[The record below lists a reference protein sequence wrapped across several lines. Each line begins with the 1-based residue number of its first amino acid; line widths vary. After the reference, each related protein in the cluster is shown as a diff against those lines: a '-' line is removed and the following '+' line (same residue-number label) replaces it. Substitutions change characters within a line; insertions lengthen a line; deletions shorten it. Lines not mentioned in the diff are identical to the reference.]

1 MRLPYLSQVKNV
13 GFSSTH
19 TKPHKPSKKISSP
32 IPVLLYCER
41 LSWLE
46 SICLV
51 EELLTLYLVGA
62 MKPNQIQQ
70 PLSGKVPAEVLLG
83 VQFDS
88 PQDEKRAYAALDAS
102 YALGEPLALA
112 VVNSWGYSTVAAAT
126 LAAEA
131 ERLSDELASANNLSG
146 ANMAPEIWRQLK
158 MGLLVQA
165 MNAPELAEA
174 RTQMRDANTAFRA
187 AYETWSASAFKDIPD
202 APRQTLS
209 ARTKDLP
216 PTVRFAS
223 DSLLLAAI
231 SAFARVS
238 EWESCEGFSRAWSQ
252 ELTGLDIK
260 VGLPDKLLGER
271 MWQGLNRGGP
281 RMVKAHYA
289 LWARYYEEAGNFEPV
304 NPADVRFV
312 TISVPQFCA
321 DIGLKKH
328 HKGGF
333 RREHKQAA
341 LQLLETMAALE
352 LEASYRAP
360 GSDVEQV
367 LSGPLWLRD
376 TVARQRDVR
385 AREMDDLIGQA
396 RAEAPDQWE
405 PVAFTF
411 APGAW
416 FRNGVWRKYNHAIGK
431 IGSGLLKLENE
442 SDQWAIL
449 IGGYLGTQIR
459 IGHYKPLRRRV
470 STILRRAGLADTE
483 RGKIENSRYSEKFN
497 VALDKL
503 VEVGIIQSWELEG
516 THFVDVDIEDAES
529 LADYS
534 EPPLYATG
542 DWRSQIVRFSFPAE
556 FEVDTKRLTDAKAQA
571 IEKARNKAKRGR
583 PKKEDSQAPKLKS
596 YSMQPPKSTKRNKNS
611 DETEQ
616 LSLPT
621 DDD

>member
-1 MRLPYLSQVKNV
+1 
-13 GFSSTH
+13 
-19 TKPHKPSKKISSP
+19 
-32 IPVLLYCER
+32 
-41 LSWLE
+41 
-46 SICLV
+46 
-51 EELLTLYLVGA
+51 
-62 MKPNQIQQ
+62 MKTNSIQQ
-70 PLSGKVPAEVLLG
+70 PFSGKVPAEVLLG

-102 YALGEPLALA
+102 YALGESLALA

-131 ERLSDELASANNLSG
+131 EQLSDELALANNLSG
-146 ANMAPEIWRQLK
+146 ANIAPEIWRQLK
-158 MGLLVQA
+158 MSLLVQA
-165 MNAPELAEA
+165 MNAPELAAA

-187 AYETWSASAFKDIPD
+187 AYETWSTSAFKDVPD
-202 APRQTLS
+202 APKQTLS

-252 ELTGLDIK
+252 ELTGLNIT

-271 MWQGLNRGGP
+271 MWQGLSRGGP

-289 LWARYYEEAGNFEPV
+289 LWARYYEEAGNFEPA

-341 LQLLETMAALE
+341 LQLMETMAALE

-376 TVARQRDVR
+376 TVARQRNMR
-385 AREMDDLIGQA
+385 TREMDDLIGQA

-416 FRNGVWRKYNHAIGK
+416 FRNGIWRKYNHAIGK

-459 IGHYKPLRRRV
+459 VGHYKPLRRRV

-483 RGKIENSRYSEKFN
+483 RGRIENSRYSEKFHS
-497 VALDKL
+497 ALDKL
-503 VEVGIIQSWELEG
+503 VEVGIIQGWELEG
-516 THFVDVDIEDAES
+516 TQFVDVDIEDAES

-534 EPPLYATG
+534 EQPLYATG
-542 DWRSQIVRFSFPAE
+542 DWRSQIMRFSFPAE
-556 FEVDTKRLTDAKAQA
+556 FEADTKRLTEAKAQA
-571 IEKARNKAKRGR
+571 IEKARNKPKRGR
-583 PKKEDSQAPKLKS
+583 PIKGASSPSEE
-596 YSMQPPKSTKRNKNS
+596 PKSQINPA
-611 DETEQ
+611 ETGQ
-616 LSLPT
+616 LSLLS

>member
-1 MRLPYLSQVKNV
+1 MKSE
-13 GFSSTH
+13 TA
-19 TKPHKPSKKISSP
+19 
-32 IPVLLYCER
+32 
-41 LSWLE
+41 
-46 SICLV
+46 
-51 EELLTLYLVGA
+51 A
-62 MKPNQIQQ
+62 MTNRPKQIMNKEQTQ
-70 PLSGKVPAEVLLG
+70 TPLSGKVPSEVLLG
-83 VQFDS
+83 VKFDS
-88 PQDEKRAYAALDAS
+88 PEDEKRAYAALDAS
-102 YALGEPLALA
+102 YALGHPLALA
-112 VVNSWGYSTVAAAT
+112 VVNAWGHSTVASAQ

-131 ERLSDELASANNLSG
+131 DRLAEQLARDNNFSSAD
-146 ANMAPEIWRQLK
+146 MPPEIWQKLK
-158 MGLLVQA
+158 TGLMVQA

-174 RTQMRDANTAFRA
+174 RARMRITATDFRL
-187 AYETWSASAFKDIPD
+187 AYEKWLVSAFKDSAD
-202 APRQTLS
+202 APKQSIS
-209 ARTKDLP
+209 ARTKELP
-216 PTVRFAS
+216 PTVRFSS

-231 SAFARVS
+231 SAFARVG
-238 EWESCEGFSRAWSQ
+238 EWEPSEGFTRAWSQ
-252 ELTGLDIK
+252 ELTGLEIT
-260 VGLPDKLLGER
+260 VGLPDKFLGER

-289 LWARYYEEAGNFEPV
+289 LWARYYEEAGDFEPT

-360 GSDVEQV
+360 GSDTTQV

-376 TVARQRDVR
+376 TVARQRDER
-385 AREMDDLIGQA
+385 AREMDGIIGQA
-396 RAEAPDQWE
+396 RAEAPDEWE

-416 FRNGVWRKYNHAIGK
+416 FRNGIWRKYNHAIGK

-459 IGHYKPLRRRV
+459 VGHYKPLRRRV
-470 STILRRAGLADTE
+470 STILRRAGLADSE

-497 VALDKL
+497 SALDKL
-503 VEVGIIQSWELEG
+503 VEVGIIKSWELEG
-516 THFVDVDIEDAES
+516 TQFLDVDIEDPES

-534 EPPLYATG
+534 AQPLYSTS
-542 DWRSQIVRFSFPAE
+542 DWRSQIVLFSFPDE
-556 FEVDTKRLTDAKAQA
+556 FEADAQRLTQAKAVA
-571 IEKARNKAKRGR
+571 IEKARSKPKRGR
-583 PKKEDSQAPKLKS
+583 PKKETSNAPKERS
-596 YSMQPPKSTKRNKNS
+596 YSTGPPKSAKSKK
-611 DETEQ
+611 DEGNTGQ
-616 LSLPT
+616 LSLPST
-621 DDD
+621 EDGS